1 MLKNATY
8 YKGRLDDLKIVE
20 GLGDAESLNREVGFL
35 SYYAKQLA
43 GLLREDDVMV
53 IGVDEGSQ
61 LNVIGFPGGSSRAGQ
76 KVCGILTDAPNTEID
91 QVLNEL
97 EWKELAQQ

>member
-8 YKGRLDDLKIVE
+8 YRGRHDDVKIVE
-20 GLGDAESLNREVGFL
+20 GHGDAETLNREVGFL

-53 IGVDEGSQ
+53 IGVDEG
-61 LNVIGFPGGSSRAGQ
+61 GS
-76 KVCGILTDAPNTEID
+76 
-91 QVLNEL
+91 
-97 EWKELAQQ
+97 